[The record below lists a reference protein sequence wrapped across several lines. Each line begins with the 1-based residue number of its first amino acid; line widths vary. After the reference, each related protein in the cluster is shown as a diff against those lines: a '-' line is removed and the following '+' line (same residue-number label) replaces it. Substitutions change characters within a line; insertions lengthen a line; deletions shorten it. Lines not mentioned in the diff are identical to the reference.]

1 MTDKATADF
10 LVAREKK
17 LRTELYRNRT
27 LAEHLKRALILRPDD
42 PHLHEKR
49 RRQQDR
55 KTELLASLGRLDLP
69 PVIVL
74 RDVIDSLVEIE
85 DMDDSEIG
93 VALSE
98 YINSL
103 EAKEKAA

>member
-1 MTDKATADF
+1 MSTAEF
-10 LVAREKK
+10 LAAREKK
-17 LRTELYRNRT
+17 IKSELYRNRD

-42 PHLHEKR
+42 PMLNEKR

-74 RDVIDSLVEIE
+74 RDVIDSLVKIE
-85 DMDDSEIG
+85 DADAFEQPRL
-93 VALSE
+93 LSE
-98 YINSL
+98 YIDSL
-103 EAKEKAA
+103 EKKEAVAA